1 MVTLT
6 VQLLACGALFIFLAI
21 IIFARHRL
29 LHESVNTVGADK
41 HVRNITFKLKGI
53 AEVNKT
59 FENP

>member
-1 MVTLT
+1 MFTLT

-29 LHESVNTVGADK
+29 LHESVNTADK
-41 HVRNITFKLKGI
+41 HVRNITFKLKGTS
-53 AEVNKT
+53 EVDKI